1 MSEPFDFDA
10 FIRGAEMPHATVPL
24 IRKDRSAQITELRA
38 ALERLPEEGA
48 DERESTVDER
58 APLLERIAALE
69 AEQAESAMIVEL
81 RALNPQ
87 EFKDAV
93 VAEGTDVYDQIA
105 AQSQGTRNEGDRE
118 RWVAVAA
125 TISAFQWGE
134 FLERANALLLSK
146 VALPD
151 FSQNGSTTPTR
162 RTSSAS
168 SAPAA
173 STG

>member
-38 ALERLPEEGA
+38 ALDRLPEEG
-48 DERESTVDER
+48 DERETTVDER

-87 EFKDAV
+87 EFKDV
-93 VAEGTDVYDQIA
+93 VLDEAKDVYDQIA
-105 AQSQGTRNEGDRE
+105 AQSRGTRNEGDRE
-118 RWVAVAA
+118 RWESVAA
-125 TISAFQWGE
+125 KVTAHQWGA
-134 FLERANALLLSK
+134 FVERANALVLTK
-146 VALPD
+146 VTMPD

-162 RTSSAS
+162 RPSSAS
-168 SAPAA
+168 SAPAV